1 MKILDRYIGRMVS
14 SAVFTVMGVLVTVFS
29 FFKFIDELDELGQ
42 GRYEFIQAA
51 EFVGLSI
58 PRLTYELFPVG
69 ALIGSLVG
77 FGTLVSN
84 SELVVIRGAGVSLGR
99 IVIAVLKVGLLIMAV
114 AVIIGEWIAPPM
126 DQLAQHRRS
135 VATTDQIALKTRN
148 GFWARDGRNY
158 VNIRK
163 ILPGDRVEEIY
174 IYEFDKGNRLKAST
188 YAKHAGYIEG
198 QWLLEDLEQII
209 FKPNKIS
216 QQHIERARWGSL
228 LNPKLIHLVV
238 IKPNNL
244 SIRDLYRYIHFLKI
258 NNQNRLQYEQ
268 ALWFKITYPL
278 ATGVMVF
285 LAIPIVLGTLNKA
298 TVGQR
303 VVLGSCLGLVF
314 HIFNKAAGQL
324 GVVLDL
330 NPALSVTF
338 PTVLALLIALV
349 LMRKVA

>member
-1 MKILDRYIGRMVS
+1 
-14 SAVFTVMGVLVTVFS
+14 
-29 FFKFIDELDELGQ
+29 
-42 GRYEFIQAA
+42 
-51 EFVGLSI
+51 
-58 PRLTYELFPVG
+58 
-69 ALIGSLVG
+69 
-77 FGTLVSN
+77 
-84 SELVVIRGAGVSLGR
+84 
-99 IVIAVLKVGLLIMAV
+99 
-114 AVIIGEWIAPPM
+114 M

-198 QWLLEDLEQII
+198 QWLLEDLNQII

-303 VVLGSCLGLVF
+303 VVLGSCIGLVF